1 MHTTEKCRTFLFR
14 IIFQWTKELDE
25 SRLSLH
31 NNTYTE
37 HTKILCMLL
46 LICSFKMTQPEF
58 VCVALIKREFLSIF
72 FSMAIVRVFFFVHS
86 LLAYF
91 SNVYSIDRSH
101 FRWIKIRWR
110 CSAYALIFLLY
121 VLIPWVMDTFLLRM
135 FFISFKNN
143 ILFINGHVTQARR
156 LTPKIMPSPCIEC
169 SVFFVNEFEVFDV
182 IFEII
187 FIKEWKNIHFLRE
200 INISLERSALD
211 VKKFGR
217 PWTTKFILFFIW
229 NPWIYWG
236 HCL

>member
-25 SRLSLH
+25 SRLSLY

-72 FSMAIVRVFFFVHS
+72 FFDGYCPCVLLRSFIVGLFFKC
-86 LLAYF
+86 
-91 SNVYSIDRSH
+91 YSIDRSH

-110 CSAYALIFLLY
+110 CSAYALIFVLD

-187 FIKEWKNIHFLRE
+187 FIKE
-200 INISLERSALD
+200 
-211 VKKFGR
+211 
-217 PWTTKFILFFIW
+217 
-229 NPWIYWG
+229 
-236 HCL
+236 

>member
-72 FSMAIVRVFFFVHS
+72 FFDGYCPCVLLRSFIVGLFFKC
-86 LLAYF
+86 
-91 SNVYSIDRSH
+91 YSIDRSH

-110 CSAYALIFLLY
+110 CSAYALIFVLD

-169 SVFFVNEFEVFDV
+169 SVFFCEWIWSFWCNIRDNFHKR
-182 IFEII
+182 
-187 FIKEWKNIHFLRE
+187 IKKYSFPSGN
-200 INISLERSALD
+200 
-211 VKKFGR
+211 
-217 PWTTKFILFFIW
+217 
-229 NPWIYWG
+229 
-236 HCL
+236 